1 MLVNREII
9 LAAIESAYKTDAEP
23 AATDAILVEDLQW
36 SLAGLRMNE
45 RPAIRG
51 NIGKLQQIFGGH
63 LVNVSFSAEIKG
75 SGTAGT
81 APEIG
86 TLLRACG
93 MGETVVATTSVAYSP
108 VSEDHESISIYFYR
122 DGKLFKIV
130 GNRGNVSMALEAG
143 ATGKMQ
149 FSFTGHLLSE
159 TDAAMITPTYD
170 STVPVAVIG
179 AGFSIGSYS
188 AVISALN
195 SDLGNTLAT
204 PPDINADNG
213 YAEVRITSR
222 DVICSFDPEETL
234 LAANDWLGDL
244 QAGTTMAL
252 DTGTIGST
260 AGNIYQVTKPAV
272 YYRELAPGDR
282 DGLRTLDVSC
292 GCAESSGDDEMTI
305 TFT

>member
-204 PPDINADNG
+204 PPDINAGNG

>member
-9 LAAIESAYKTDAEP
+9 LAAIESAYITDAEP

-204 PPDINADNG
+204 PPDINAGNG